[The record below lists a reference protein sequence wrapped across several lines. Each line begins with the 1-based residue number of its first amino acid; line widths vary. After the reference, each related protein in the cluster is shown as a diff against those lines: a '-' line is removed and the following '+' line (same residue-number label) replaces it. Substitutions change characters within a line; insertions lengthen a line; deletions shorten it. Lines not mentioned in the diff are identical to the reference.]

1 MNRFFLIDKPL
12 SLTSFDV
19 IRILRKKFNTKKIG
33 HAGTLDPL
41 ASWLLLVAVWE
52 YTKLLHYLSGI
63 DKKYRFTVALDWI
76 SPSFD
81 LGTPVNHISPEKK
94 KYFQENLSL
103 NTMKNLLKNQF
114 LWEKIQVPPKY
125 SALKI
130 GGKKALEKVRNGETF
145 EMKSRAV
152 SIYEMNII
160 NFNYP
165 FLELETKVSSWTY
178 VRSIARDIGEALWCW
193 GYVIR
198 LERTHIWESLLKNM
212 GENLDSLEK
221 NNFLK
226 EEEIFGKEKII
237 QLDSAS
243 LEKINHGM
251 KIENRSIKLEKN
263 IPYFVKNSNFITNV
277 IEYDG
282 EYIIPL
288 RKIISS
294 S

>member
-1 MNRFFLIDKPL
+1 
-12 SLTSFDV
+12 
-19 IRILRKKFNTKKIG
+19 
-33 HAGTLDPL
+33 
-41 ASWLLLVAVWE
+41 
-52 YTKLLHYLSGI
+52 
-63 DKKYRFTVALDWI
+63 
-76 SPSFD
+76 
-81 LGTPVNHISPEKK
+81 
-94 KYFQENLSL
+94 
-103 NTMKNLLKNQF
+103 
-114 LWEKIQVPPKY
+114 
-125 SALKI
+125 
-130 GGKKALEKVRNGETF
+130 
-145 EMKSRAV
+145 
-152 SIYEMNII
+152 
-160 NFNYP
+160 
-165 FLELETKVSSWTY
+165 
-178 VRSIARDIGEALWCW
+178 
-193 GYVIR
+193 
-198 LERTHIWESLLKNM
+198 M